1 MVLTQDAKIEGVMSD
16 INLNITPTTIPA
28 STRSQSFSM
37 AGESAQ
43 PVVSTGRV
51 VDVSTPAST
60 ANATK
65 DAAQQQQLTT
75 EGVKAAAAV
84 GDNVLKA
91 INKDLQFQ
99 VDDATKQVV
108 VKVINSKTGEVIRQI
123 PSVEMLDF
131 IRVMKEQE
139 ANAGRLYQDKA

>member
-1 MVLTQDAKIEGVMSD
+1 MQKIEGVMSD

-28 STRSQSFSM
+28 STRSQSSGV
-37 AGESAQ
+37 AGESVQSAISA
-43 PVVSTGRV
+43 VRV
-51 VDVSTPAST
+51 ADVSTTTLT

-65 DAAQQQQLTT
+65 DAAKQQLTT

-84 GDNVLKA
+84 GDNVLKT

-108 VKVINSKTGEVIRQI
+108 VKIVNSKTGEVIRQI
-123 PSVEMLDF
+123 PSVEILDF

>member
-1 MVLTQDAKIEGVMSD
+1 MSD

-28 STRSQSFSM
+28 STRSQSSGV
-37 AGESAQ
+37 AGESVQSAISA
-43 PVVSTGRV
+43 VRV
-51 VDVSTPAST
+51 ADVSTTTLT
-60 ANATK
+60 ANATRDVAK
-65 DAAQQQQLTT
+65 QQQLTT

-84 GDNVLKA
+84 GDNVLKT

-108 VKVINSKTGEVIRQI
+108 VKIVNSKTGEVIRQI
-123 PSVEMLDF
+123 PSVEILDF

>member
-1 MVLTQDAKIEGVMSD
+1 MSD
-16 INLNITPTTIPA
+16 INLNITPATIPA
-28 STRSQSFSM
+28 STRSSSFGV
-37 AGESAQ
+37 AGEAAQ
-43 PVVSTGRV
+43 PVVSQVRV
-51 VDVSTPAST
+51 AEDVVAST
-60 ANATK
+60 ASATK
-65 DAAQQQQLTT
+65 ETAQQLTT
-75 EGVKAAAAV
+75 ESVRAAAAV

-108 VKVINSKTGEVIRQI
+108 VKIINSKTGEVIRQI

-139 ANAGRLYQDKA
+139 ANTGKILREEA

>member
-1 MVLTQDAKIEGVMSD
+1 MSD
-16 INLNITPTTIPA
+16 INVNITPTTIPA
-28 STRSQSFSM
+28 SVRSQSFGV
-37 AGESAQ
+37 AGEAVK
-43 PVVSTGRV
+43 PVVSQVKAAETIAV
-51 VDVSTPAST
+51 ST
-60 ANATK
+60 ANANVVAKSAT
-65 DAAQQQQLTT
+65 QETLTT
-75 EGVKAAAAV
+75 ESVKAAAAV

-108 VKVINSKTGEVIRQI
+108 VKIVNSKTGEVIRQI

-139 ANAGRLYQDKA
+139 ANTGKLLREEA

>member
-1 MVLTQDAKIEGVMSD
+1 MSD

-28 STRSQSFSM
+28 STRSQSSGV
-37 AGESAQ
+37 AGESVQSAISA
-43 PVVSTGRV
+43 VRV
-51 VDVSTPAST
+51 ADVSTTTLT

-65 DAAQQQQLTT
+65 DAAKQQQLTT

-84 GDNVLKA
+84 GDNVLKT

-108 VKVINSKTGEVIRQI
+108 VKIVNSKTGEVIRQI
-123 PSVEMLDF
+123 PSVEILDF

>member
-1 MVLTQDAKIEGVMSD
+1 MSD
-16 INLNITPTTIPA
+16 INLNITPATIPA
-28 STRSQSFSM
+28 STRSQSFGVL
-37 AGESAQ
+37 GELAQ
-43 PVVSTGRV
+43 PAVSQVHTSGQV
-51 VDVSTPAST
+51 TDV
-60 ANATK
+60 NVTK
-65 DAAQQQQLTT
+65 DATQHQLTT

-84 GDNVLKA
+84 GDNVLKS

-108 VKVINSKTGEVIRQI
+108 VKIVNSKTGEVIRQI

>member
-1 MVLTQDAKIEGVMSD
+1 MSD

-28 STRSQSFSM
+28 SMRSQSSNV
-37 AGESAQ
+37 AGETAAQ
-43 PVVSTGRV
+43 SITASVRAAEVST
-51 VDVSTPAST
+51 ST
-60 ANATK
+60 A
-65 DAAQQQQLTT
+65 DAAKESTQRQQLTN
-75 EGVKAAAAV
+75 EVVKAAAAV

-108 VKVINSKTGEVIRQI
+108 VKIVNSKTGEVIRQI

-139 ANAGRLYQDKA
+139 ENSGKLLREKA